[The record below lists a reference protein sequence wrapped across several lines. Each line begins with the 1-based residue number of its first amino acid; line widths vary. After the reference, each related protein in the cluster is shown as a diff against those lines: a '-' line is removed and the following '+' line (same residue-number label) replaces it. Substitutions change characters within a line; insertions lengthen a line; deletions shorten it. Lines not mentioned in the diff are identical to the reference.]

1 MNEIPTEELL
11 PQGLQDML
19 SAHRKYTAQA
29 NDINNEIIDR
39 EMKTLHL
46 PLKAKW
52 YKMIESGVKT
62 EEYRE
67 IKPYWVQRLTR
78 YGNDTLNGRFYA
90 EFMSSSPEVLKY
102 NIEQGLMCF
111 TDYTHVKFSYGYT
124 KRTITFEIESI
135 TIGKGNPEWGA
146 PTEDVF
152 IIKLGKRV

>member
-1 MNEIPTEELL
+1 MSDIPTEKLL

-19 SAHRKYTAQA
+19 SAHRKYTSQA

-52 YKMIESGVKT
+52 YEMIESGEKT

-67 IKPYWVQRLTR
+67 IKPYWEKRL
-78 YGNDTLNGRFYA
+78 
-90 EFMSSSPEVLKY
+90 LKY
-102 NIEQGLMCF
+102 GDVWGSRKDVIRINKKSMLLF
-111 TDYTHVKFSYGYT
+111 RHYDVVKFSYGYT
-124 KRTITFEIESI
+124 KRTMTFEIESI
-135 TIGKGNPEWGA
+135 TIGKGKSEWGA